1 MKAESKKVHG
11 LDFMFAVACYIQSS
25 SLLSSFFVSITR
37 QDSWVI
43 VLFALIICCPVVWIY
58 ARLIESFPSKN
69 LFGILQ
75 TVYGKYLGNFF
86 CGLYVLFFFILTS
99 LNLSDLSEFVKAT
112 IMPQTPLVVLSIT
125 FLMTSAWAV
134 YVGGLRQMVKYG
146 FLMTMICLLIVI
158 ATIIL
163 TMNLMDFENFLPTM
177 DLQPKKYVQATNIV
191 VTIPFAEVI
200 IFLMTTNHVQ
210 TGKRG
215 FFPVFFG
222 GVVIGCIT
230 ILLVIMR
237 DIAVLGN
244 TISLFSMPSF
254 ETLRMVSVSQTLSRM
269 EIVFAFIL
277 IALLFFKVTWLYYVT
292 VISAKQ
298 ILRFQDHRRLI
309 LLIGALAVTS
319 GFILYPNSL
328 AHNESGQKIVP
339 LVWPIFEIILPLVTL
354 IIAKFR
360 GMTRKRQ
367 TESETQSGSSESK
380 SAAAPQSGSGSQSGS
395 QSGSKFPSGSG
406 KQSDSKSPSD
416 SKEQGDSK
424 SQPKSGSSTGAKQG
438 RDSQSQSRPKSS
450 GSGSYRSQSV

>member
-1 MKAESKKVHG
+1 MKPESKKVHG

-37 QDSWVI
+37 QDSWII
-43 VLFALIICCPVVWIY
+43 VLFALIICCPLAWIY
-58 ARLIESFPSKN
+58 ARLVESFPTKN

-75 TVYGKYLGNFF
+75 TVYGKYLGGFF

-99 LNLSDLSEFVKAT
+99 LNLIDLSEFVKST
-112 IMPQTPLVVLSIT
+112 IMPQTPLVVLSFT
-125 FLMTSAWAV
+125 FLLTSAWAV
-134 YVGGLRQMVKYG
+134 FVGGLRQMVKYG

-158 ATIIL
+158 ATIL
-163 TMNLMDFENFLPTM
+163 LSLNLMDFENFLPVM
-177 DLQPKKYVQATNIV
+177 DLKPKKYIQATNIV
-191 VTIPFAEVI
+191 VTIPFAEII

-210 TGKRG
+210 SGKRG
-215 FFPVFFG
+215 FFPIILG
-222 GVVIGCIT
+222 GIAIGCIT

-244 TISLFSMPSF
+244 AISLFSLPSF
-254 ETLRMVSVSQTLSRM
+254 ETLRMVSVTQTLSRM

-298 ILRFQDHRRLI
+298 FLRFQDHRRLI
-309 LLIGALAVTS
+309 LLIGASAITS
-319 GFILYPNSL
+319 SFILYPNFL
-328 AHNESGQKIVP
+328 VHNESGQKIIP

-367 TESETQSGSSESK
+367 TGSENQNSSSASK
-380 SAAAPQSGSGSQSGS
+380 SAAASPSGSQSPSGTGKPS
-395 QSGSKFPSGSG
+395 LPTDSKEQSGSKF
-406 KQSDSKSPSD
+406 QSNA
-416 SKEQGDSK
+416 G
-424 SQPKSGSSTGAKQG
+424 T
-438 RDSQSQSRPKSS
+438 SS
-450 GSGSYRSQSV
+450 GTGQHGDLRSQSV